1 MSLARN
7 LVRRAIAPIVRWAAT
22 PAYDAASQS
31 RRVRG
36 WEPGNDSVM
45 ALVAG
50 AGDDLRRKSRD
61 VIRRNPWAGNAVDA
75 FVANAIGTGIT
86 PASKHPDRETRKV
99 LESLFLRWTD
109 ECDAAGLT
117 DFYGLQSLACR
128 EMFEAGEAF
137 VRFRP
142 RRASDGLT
150 VPLQLQLVE
159 SEQVPTSKNESLAGG
174 FKIRAGV
181 ETDPI
186 GRRVAYH
193 MYREH
198 PGDILNTGGFETTR
212 VPADQVAHLFRPLR
226 FGQYR
231 GQPWMTSV
239 MVLLND
245 LEKYDGAELIRKQI
259 AAMMAFFIED
269 ADPAN
274 PLFANEDEDDDGVP
288 IAGIEPGSVIT
299 LPNGKT
305 VKISEPTDV
314 GGMYVEYMR
323 LQLRKVAAG
332 LGITYEQLTGDM
344 TQVNF
349 SSLRAGLLEFRRRME
364 AFQHQVVV
372 FQLCRPVW
380 REFILA
386 AATAGLIDI
395 DALAADPRPFF
406 DVEWRPQAWPWVDPL
421 KDIAAEITAR
431 KELLKSDSEIIRST
445 GRDPETVFEEIAADQ
460 QRQRDLGIE
469 KESHTAS
476 ATAQDANSNGSDQ
489 NAGNQ

>member
-1 MSLARN
+1 MISARQI
-7 LVRRAIAPIVRWAAT
+7 VRRMLAPVARWAST
-22 PAYDAASQS
+22 PAYDASSQS

-36 WEPGNDSVM
+36 WEPGNDSIM
-45 ALVAG
+45 TLVAG

-61 VIRRNPWAGNAVDA
+61 VIRRNPWAVNAVDA

-86 PASKHPDRETRKV
+86 PASKHPDRQTRKL

-117 DFYGLQSLACR
+117 DFYGMQSLACR

-137 VRFRP
+137 LRFRP
-142 RRASDGLT
+142 RRAADGLT
-150 VPLQLQLVE
+150 VPLQLQLIE
-159 SEQVPTSKNESLAGG
+159 SEQVPTSKNEALAGG
-174 FKIRAGV
+174 FTIRAGV

-193 MYREH
+193 IYREH
-198 PGDILNTGGFETTR
+198 PGDILNRGSMQTSR
-212 VPADQVAHLFRPLR
+212 IPAEQIAHLYKPLR
-226 FGQYR
+226 AGQYR

-239 MVLLND
+239 LVLLND

-274 PLFANEDEDDDGVP
+274 PLFAQEDEDSDGVP
-288 IAGIEPGSVIT
+288 ISGIEPGSVIT

-349 SSLRAGLLEFRRRME
+349 SSLRSALLEFRRRME

-386 AATAGLIDI
+386 AVTAGVIDVE
-395 DALAADPRPFF
+395 AFSADPQPFF

-421 KDIAAEITAR
+421 KDIEAEITAR

-460 QRQRDLGIE
+460 QRQQELGIE
-469 KESHTAS
+469 KESAAANESAS
-476 ATAQDANSNGSDQ
+476 SDTNGSDQ